1 MRFVA
6 DESVDFPIIQA
17 LRRAGHSVLAIVEIV
32 PGTTDD
38 EVLNLANRERAPLI
52 TADKD
57 FGELV
62 YRLGQASHGIVL
74 IRLAGQ
80 PPAEKAA
87 LVTQVLEDRHA
98 ELDRAFTVITARS
111 VRIRRAQ

>member
-6 DESVDFPIIQA
+6 DESVDYPIIQT
-17 LRRAGHSVLAIVEIV
+17 LRRAGHDVQAIVEIA
-32 PGTTDD
+32 PGTSDD
-38 EVLNLANRERAPLI
+38 EVLNLANREHAPLI

-62 YRLGQASHGIVL
+62 HRLGQANHGVIL

-80 PPAEKAA
+80 SPSAKAE
-87 LVTQVLEDRHA
+87 LVKRVFEDRHA
-98 ELDRAFTVITARS
+98 ELDRAFTVITAHS
-111 VRIRRAQ
+111 VRIRRGR